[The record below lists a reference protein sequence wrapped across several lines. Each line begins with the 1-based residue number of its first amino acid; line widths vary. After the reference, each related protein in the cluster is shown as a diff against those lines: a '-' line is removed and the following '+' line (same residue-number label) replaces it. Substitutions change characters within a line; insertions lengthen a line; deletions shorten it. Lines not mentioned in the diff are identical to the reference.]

1 MTTDALVWAKPD
13 GVTPS
18 AVIPD
23 GLDGIITEILPRI
36 LNLDLSPPFHLDKA
50 EPSQES
56 LRTLTR
62 QPRQYPD
69 AGPGVGLLSL
79 PGTDTRGQK
88 TGGLCEYRVR

>member
-1 MTTDALVWAKPD
+1 MTTDALVWVKPD

-69 AGPGVGLLSL
+69 AGTGVGLLSL